1 MDSQLITV
9 GKSSHARH
17 NAKDVVVRRVHTDRG
32 ARGRANSVVGDREE
46 DRRVI
51 NAR

>member
-1 MDSQLITV
+1 MDSNKLITIS
-9 GKSSHARH
+9 KTAHARH
-17 NAKDVVVRRVHTDRG
+17 DTKNVVVRGVDTDRG

-51 NAR
+51 NA